1 MTGAGH
7 WTMNWNN
14 YVPANVLMQGFVVSV
29 LLAGSATHQALA
41 LTVMKQMTIKLTV
54 EQPTCSLTLPESV
67 LLGSIPQGT
76 YDRPPFSI
84 TTECD
89 TPVRTALYAQVV
101 RGSLSQNSAD
111 RMEMTGIGGG
121 TPVKLWF
128 TDEDGRRITL
138 DGSGSTDSSKAFCS
152 GTERRSC
159 TLTPYTQVAANTPG
173 GNVSATLR
181 FSVVYQ

>member
-7 WTMNWNN
+7 RFMNWNN
-14 YVPANVLMQGFVVSV
+14 YGVMTLMSSLV
-29 LLAGSATHQALA
+29 LLMTGSGTHQALA
-41 LTVMKQMTIKLTV
+41 LTVTKQMTIKLRV

-67 LLGSIPQGT
+67 LLGSIPEGT
-76 YDRPPFSI
+76 HDRPPFSI

-101 RGSLSQNSAD
+101 SGRLSSAD
-111 RMEMTGIGGG
+111 RMEMTGSGEG
-121 TPVKLWF
+121 TPVKLWMK
-128 TDEDGRRITL
+128 DEDGRNITL
-138 DGSGSTDSSKAFCS
+138 DGSGGTDSSKGFCS
-152 GTERRSC
+152 GAGQRSC
-159 TLTPYTQVAANTPG
+159 TLTPYTQVAADTPR